1 MHGIA
6 CAEERLSPA
15 QHPSNMRNPEQ
26 GIVRKWLHGDKHLSP
41 LPMCVSWVVGGGA
54 ETDRQTETEHQDQV
68 KINLCSLPTL
78 KSTQPLTTFFF
89 LLFSPH
95 DFVPFFLSPTLTFVS
110 TPKEKGAPS
119 PNGLHKSLC
128 PREPLQRLC
137 TELWVST

>member
-89 LLFSPH
+89 SP
-95 DFVPFFLSPTLTFVS
+95 FLSSRFCPIFPFSNANLCFHT
-110 TPKEKGAPS
+110 KGER
-119 PNGLHKSLC
+119 C
-128 PREPLQRLC
+128 PLSQRLAQVPMSPGAIAKA
-137 TELWVST
+137 LY